1 MNLVL
6 GFVVAVQVIMAVLLG
21 MLAIRNGRNSSA
33 PSYQVASESSRIVE
47 LAGGAV
53 APPKDV
59 ELYRGIPLDEHLLGL
74 DKRALEESYHAH
86 LIKLWSVW
94 LSDGARTS
102 TNIKNGL
109 RIARE
114 AYHQAAQEIQTR
126 ENKMKQEA
134 ERQNK

>member
-1 MNLVL
+1 MSNLLVTTMVVL
-6 GFVVAVQVIMAVLLG
+6 QLTMAAGLGVLLF
-21 MLAIRNGRNSSA
+21 RNGRNGSSA
-33 PSYQVASESSRIVE
+33 PSYVVASESSHIVQ
-47 LAGGAV
+47 LMGDAK

-59 ELYRGIPLDEHLLGL
+59 ELYRGIPFDEHLLEADKRGL
-74 DKRALEESYHAH
+74 DAAYEAH

-114 AYHQAAQEIQTR
+114 AYHQAAEEIRKR
-126 ENKMKQEA
+126 EQKIQ
-134 ERQNK
+134 